1 MFVESY
7 LKDLRRKRYSL
18 PATAEYVARCARKSL
33 GAAWHRPKVLTGVVV
48 AGLIH
53 LVVLF
58 GLAVLLSFLVDRALA
73 VEYFIA
79 SSWWLLGGLTWITL
93 HLGMFRKDH
102 EIPLSGLGLPN
113 FITLGRLLAIPAF
126 LVFITQG
133 HELLALAAFLLGG
146 LSDVADGIAA
156 RRLGTETH
164 MGRIFDPLVDVLF
177 NTGVAIGLTRAG
189 FLPSWILTL
198 VLVRYGLLMFGAA
211 WIYVVHGPVAIRPTV
226 LGKTT
231 GVITTGLI
239 LGIVLA
245 VNFLK
250 PAQADQVL
258 ELLYATVGFVL
269 LLTIVQ
275 VVIIGFYNIRH
286 AGHVP
291 AAHGPLGVVV
301 GSVSDGDDRPS
312 EGNGG

>member
-1 MFVESY
+1 MFVEPY
-7 LKDLRRKRYSL
+7 LKDLRRKRYS
-18 PATAEYVARCARKSL
+18 PAATAEYIARCARQSL
-33 GAAWHRPKVLTGVVV
+33 EAAWHRPKVLTGVVV
-48 AGLIH
+48 AGLVH
-53 LVVLF
+53 LLGLF
-58 GLAVLLSFLVDRALA
+58 GLAVMLSFLVDESLA
-73 VEYFIA
+73 VSYFIT

-93 HLGMFRKDH
+93 HLGMFRADD
-102 EIPLSGLGLPN
+102 ELPLSGLGLPN

-126 LVFITQG
+126 LVFITSG
-133 HELLALAAFLLGG
+133 HELLALTAFLLGG

-164 MGRIFDPLVDVLF
+164 IGRLFDPLVDVLF

-189 FLPSWILTL
+189 FLPGWILAL

-231 GVITTGLI
+231 GVVTTGLI

-245 VNFLK
+245 VTFLK
-250 PAQADQVL
+250 PVQAEKIL
-258 ELLYATVGFVL
+258 ELLYSTVGFVL

-275 VVIIGFYNIRH
+275 VVIIGFYNIRYI
-286 AGHVP
+286 GHVP

-301 GSVSDGDDRPS
+301 GNVPDDDRPS